1 MAIIRLF
8 CVCVAGKI
16 ASTLPINVSTPILT
30 IEDGTKL
37 FHLASCHHLK
47 TTYCTVLSV
56 QRCLALFDIANVS
69 ASQKI
74 WARNKGCRQI
84 WRNV

>member
-1 MAIIRLF
+1 M
-8 CVCVAGKI
+8 AGKI

-47 TTYCTVLSV
+47 TTYCIAFSV
-56 QRCLALFDIANVS
+56 HLFDIANVS
-69 ASQKI
+69 VSQKNLSQKQRLQ
-74 WARNKGCRQI
+74 ANMKKCSY
-84 WRNV
+84 